1 VALPLLHVRISVII
15 SKNALVTLDYTV
27 FDTEN
32 NLLDSGVNP
41 LNYLHGGYGDVF
53 EKIENALE
61 GKSIGDSVHLELQP
75 QESFGEYNEE
85 LVLIEEKSSFE
96 DDIDVGHDVQMVFN
110 DGADENEMM
119 LTYRIAAIKEDKVIL
134 DANHPLAGLKIVF
147 DATVIG
153 VRHAS
158 VEEIE
163 ARTHPTLS

>member
-1 VALPLLHVRISVII
+1 MALPLLHVRIYVII

-53 EKIENALE
+53 VKIEDALE
-61 GKSIGDSVHLELQP
+61 GKSLGESIHVELQP
-75 QESFGEYNEE
+75 HESFGNYNEE

-96 DDIDVGHDVQMVFN
+96 EDIDVGQDVQMIFSESV
-110 DGADENEMM
+110 DENEIM

-134 DANHPLAGLKIVF
+134 DANHPLAGIKIIF

-153 VRHAS
+153 IRAAS
-158 VEEIE
+158 DEEIE
-163 ARTHPTLS
+163 ARTHTTLI